1 MNPCSLKMNQRC
13 SEKCR
18 GDREKG
24 QEGGLSGRCMR
35 VGRLALPL
43 TVDKSEVRDLG
54 ANISSHTCKNIGL
67 PSSKLKLRDEVL
79 ESKPCTLK

>member
-1 MNPCSLKMNQRC
+1 M
-13 SEKCR
+13 
-18 GDREKG
+18 
-24 QEGGLSGRCMR
+24 
-35 VGRLALPL
+35 GRLALPL